1 MEEYNSYKEAGS
13 LLTTTCLQ
21 TWESFREEEVE
32 EDLENECV
40 ERLVVKKLYK
50 TDIVKTHE
58 RKYIHDLLSC
68 SHLGQILV
76 RLRLAQQR

>member
-21 TWESFREEEVE
+21 TWESIWVKEEE

-40 ERLVVKKLYK
+40 ERLVVKK
-50 TDIVKTHE
+50 IE
-58 RKYIHDLLSC
+58 
-68 SHLGQILV
+68 
-76 RLRLAQQR
+76 